1 MPDFITSYP
10 EKSRKKWIIT
20 GGAGFIGCHAA
31 ARFHAGGHRVSI
43 VENLSRRWAAENVAW
58 LRGQGITNFVRA
70 DESEK
75 GTSLISGTSGT
86 SGTSGCQTWL
96 LVSGEGKGVVTAL

>member
-10 EKSRKKWIIT
+10 EMSRKKWIIT

-31 ARFHAGGHRVSI
+31 ARFHAGGHRVII

-75 GTSLISGTSGT
+75 GTLLI